1 MKTII
6 NRIALG
12 VILLVVVL
20 FSGDKSYLGHWYIGT
35 ISFVCFVLV
44 INYIGTLERKTEID
58 KKTKIIGWICFF
70 ATAIIGLIFIISNP
84 EIFNTYGIK

>member
-20 FSGDKSYLGHWYIGT
+20 FSGDKSVLGHWYMGF
-35 ISFVCFVLV
+35 ISYICLFLV
-44 INYIGTLERKTEID
+44 INYISTLERKTE
-58 KKTKIIGWICFF
+58 
-70 ATAIIGLIFIISNP
+70 N
-84 EIFNTYGIK
+84 

>member
-12 VILLVVVL
+12 VVLLIVAL
-20 FSGDKSYLGHWYIGT
+20 FSFDKNYLGHWYIGT
-35 ISFVCFVLV
+35 ISFVSFVLV

-58 KKTKIIGWICFF
+58 KKTKIIGWVCFF
-70 ATAIIGLIFIISNP
+70 TTAIIGLVFVLSNP
-84 EIFNTYGIK
+84 EIFNTYGIE

>member
-12 VILLVVVL
+12 VVLLIVVL
-20 FSGDKSYLGHWYIGT
+20 FSFDKNYLGHWYIGT
-35 ISFVCFVLV
+35 ISFVSFVLV

-70 ATAIIGLIFIISNP
+70 VTLIIGWLLIISFP
-84 EIFNTYGIK
+84 EIFNTYGL